1 MMQRAGWIAAVVVLL
16 AGCGGEQYS
25 DLRQFVNDAGANL
38 RGKVEPLPEVKPYE
52 AVTYDAFDLSD
63 PFRPRAPVDATGKIV
78 ESGPVP
84 DRNRP
89 KEALEAYPLENL
101 KFVGTLQDKAKR
113 MYALVRTPEN
123 NIYQVK
129 VGNHLGQNFGV
140 VSMITETGIT
150 LKETTQDM
158 AGVWSE
164 RTSGLQLIDDEEPRK

>member
-1 MMQRAGWIAAVVVLL
+1 MMRRAWIAGAVMVF
-16 AGCGGEQYS
+16 AGCGSEQYS
-25 DLRQFVNDAGANL
+25 DLRQFVNEAGAGQ
-38 RGKVEPLPEVKPYE
+38 RGKVEELPQVTMYEPLTYE
-52 AVTYDAFDLSD
+52 AFELTD
-63 PFRPRAPVDATGKIV
+63 PFRPRQPVDATGKIV

-89 KEALEAYPLENL
+89 REALEAYPLENL
-101 KFVGTLQDKAKR
+101 KMVGTLQDKAKK

-123 NIYQVK
+123 NIYQVRL
-129 VGNHLGQNFGV
+129 GNHLGQNFGV

-164 RTSGLQLIDDEEPRK
+164 RTTSMQLIDDEEPKK